1 MDSRNDSPRQARS
14 TVLLSVRTGKN
25 PGGVSL
31 DLAALLKLFK
41 AQFEQLSDAGYF
53 QQAFGYWCVDSEDV
67 PGSLGMDIGGVMLLE
82 LRKEN
87 LWPVLTCCL
96 EYSEDDL
103 FDVVEFLY
111 DNVSKPTEGYLH
123 SYGGCGYHY
132 HSFNREEGRAEFR
145 ARINRLLASYE
156 HPYELLQDGELA
168 SKADPGLE
176 NLLKA
181 DLPHTD
187 PTRIESRVEAAIAKF
202 RRHRSSFEDR
212 RDALRNL
219 ADVLEFLRPRVRA
232 VLASQDEAD
241 LFNIANNFGVRHHNE
256 KQKTEYDQAIWL
268 SWMFYYYLA
277 TIHAALRLIEKNEQ
291 KRVQP

>member
-1 MDSRNDSPRQARS
+1 MKVPDKRERPYY
-14 TVLLSVRTGKN
+14 SVRTGRN
-25 PGGVSL
+25 PGGASL

-41 AQFEQLSDAGYF
+41 SQFEQLSDAGFF

-67 PGSLGMDIGGVMLLE
+67 PGNLGTDIGGVMLLE

-87 LWPVLTCCL
+87 LWPILSHCL
-96 EYSEDDL
+96 DYSEDDL
-103 FDVVEFLY
+103 FDVIEFLY
-111 DNVSKPTEGYLH
+111 DNVSKPTEGYHH

-145 ARINRLLASYE
+145 AHINRLLASYQAP
-156 HPYELLQDGELA
+156 HELLENGELV

-181 DLPHTD
+181 DVPLAD
-187 PTRIESRVEAAIAKF
+187 PSRVESRVEAAIARF

-212 RDALRNL
+212 RHALRDL
-219 ADVLEFLRPRVRA
+219 ADVLEFLRPKLKG
-232 VLASQDEAD
+232 VLSTQDEAD
-241 LFNIANNFGVRHHNE
+241 LFNIANNFGIRHHNE

-268 SWMFYYYLA
+268 SWIFYYYLA
-277 TIHAALRLIEKNEQ
+277 TIHAALRLIEKAER
-291 KRVQP
+291 KRE